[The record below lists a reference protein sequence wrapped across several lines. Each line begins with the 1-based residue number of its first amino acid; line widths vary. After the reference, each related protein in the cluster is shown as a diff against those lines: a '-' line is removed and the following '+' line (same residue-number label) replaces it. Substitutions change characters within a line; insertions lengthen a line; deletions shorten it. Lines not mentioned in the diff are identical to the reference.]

1 MPRPFTD
8 PGRRC
13 GCRRTGST
21 QRGAEPPNAACDRGG
36 HYGCCSAG
44 AGASAGRGGRRSVGP
59 RSAPA
64 VVLIDTTRM
73 TRNPLPCKG
82 FRGRPCRA
90 GTARSARRTIA
101 RPDSR
106 RPGGRAVAARRS
118 GRSRCADCV
127 GCARANSHAPVRC
140 APSRTVAPQIDRGGG
155 RPGPEGGTNL
165 GGRDRTGS
173 FDEGEPSEPVKIRT
187 HVSCQLVSGDH
198 SAAHPGALGNPES
211 GPVRGHRPVRAA
223 YPMPTSA
230 RASSREATAAGVSSR
245 PSSAASTATP
255 RTRTEP
261 SGRISTLRG

>member
-140 APSRTVAPQIDRGGG
+140 APSRTVAPQIDRGEDAQG
-155 RPGPEGGTNL
+155 RRAERTSVAVIGPA
-165 GGRDRTGS
+165 
-173 FDEGEPSEPVKIRT
+173 PSMR
-187 HVSCQLVSGDH
+187 VSRASRSRSGH
-198 SAAHPGALGNPES
+198 TSAAN
-211 GPVRGHRPVRAA
+211 
-223 YPMPTSA
+223 
-230 RASSREATAAGVSSR
+230 
-245 PSSAASTATP
+245 SSAATTALP
-255 RTRTEP
+255 TRGRWATLSRDR
-261 SGRISTLRG
+261 SGATVR